1 MKRCENE
8 KIVDSVKGAVKYM
21 FQMGRNVLV
30 AEQTVRKIMA
40 SNAENENSIY
50 KKYLRLEQTVNQ
62 DLKIPVVYKF
72 EDKNCSLSV
81 LTKNNHISL
90 YYSGEGFSLEV
101 SYLDS
106 IKIIEQK
113 CKLLDD
119 YIKINR
125 LYFSPK
131 PDKDFVEDI
140 MEAKK
145 GDILSYSDKFTVI
158 CVDDTSGNK
167 EFYRGFPEGSKS
179 ISVSDFM
186 NGDYYFIKD
195 KDDDNLKYMYS
206 LAYDSATKSVMR
218 RKLESKNIYDFV
230 SEIEES
236 HKQNQVTVC
245 NVGNCKLRFV
255 SCDDGQNKDECIWY
269 DSQGNH
275 LDRDKVA
282 MIFAWA
288 NTVSA
293 DIGIVDSNWNQCSI
307 IDNDFIDKIN
317 AAIVFQDTENLMRY
331 LREYSEKNDNCT
343 SISFS
348 GLYQEG
354 LNYTPTTFAFSYKDD
369 SVYVYRLNYIGQ
381 KEEIKESSVQEFLE
395 FYNQR
400 YSDVKNIT
408 LKRFK
413 NVEEKDKELFFKKIV
428 DKSTNKEILG
438 EIITDA
444 SNKSVAVLKSYL
456 DDAIE
461 RRNQSNEDL
470 LEMEVGE

>member
-1 MKRCENE
+1 
-8 KIVDSVKGAVKYM
+8 M
-21 FQMGRNVLV
+21 FQVERNILA
-30 AEQTVRKIMA
+30 AEQIVRRIMS
-40 SNAENENSIY
+40 SNAENENSAY
-50 KKYLRLEQTVNQ
+50 KKYLRLEQTVSQ

-72 EDKNCSLSV
+72 QNKNCSLSV
-81 LTKNNHISL
+81 LTKNKHISF

-101 SYLDS
+101 SYLDT

-119 YIKINR
+119 YIKMNQ
-125 LYFSPK
+125 LYFSPE
-131 PDKDFVEDI
+131 PDKDFVKDI

-145 GDILSYSDKFTVI
+145 GDIFSYSDKYTVI
-158 CVDDTSGNK
+158 CIDDTPGNK
-167 EFYRGFPEGSKS
+167 EFYRGFPEGSKN
-179 ISVSDFM
+179 ISMSDFI
-186 NGDYYFIKD
+186 NGDSYFIKD

-218 RKLESKNIYDFV
+218 RKLESKNIYDFI

-245 NVGNCKLRFV
+245 NIGGCRLRFV
-255 SCDDGQNKDECIWY
+255 SYDDGLNKDECIWY
-269 DSQGNH
+269 DSQGNR

-293 DIGIVDSNWNQCSI
+293 DIGIIDSNWNQCSI
-307 IDNDFIDKIN
+307 IDSDFIDKIN
-317 AAIVFQDTENLMRY
+317 TAIVFQDTENLMRY
-331 LREYSEKNDNCT
+331 LREYSEKNDNCS

-354 LNYTPTTFAFSYKDD
+354 LSYTPTTFAFSYKDD
-369 SVYVYRLNYIGQ
+369 SVYVYRLDCIGK
-381 KEEIKESSVQEFLE
+381 KEEIKESSVEEFLE

-438 EIITDA
+438 EIVTDA

-456 DDAIE
+456 DDVIE
-461 RRNQSNEDL
+461 RQNRCNEDS
-470 LEMEVGE
+470 LEIGE